1 MDKPVTRSIA
11 LSLNNPSSASQIAGD
26 AAQLRPSPG
35 KLPFRPRKIRKI
47 ITTKAAAVAA
57 AKTTASYSPPIPAVA
72 KPLSTEG
79 EIAVALN
86 HLRKS
91 DPLLAS
97 LIDRHAPPK
106 FDTSKPPFT
115 SLARSI
121 IFQQLATNAA
131 QSIYARFLALCV
143 GGGGGGGGEIL
154 PDAVLALTAS
164 QLREAGVSGRKAGY
178 LHDLAGKFRDGSLSD
193 SAILEMSEEALLERL
208 TAVKGIGVWSV
219 HMFMIFSMHK
229 PDVLPVGDLGVR
241 KGVQSLYGLK
251 GLPEAAEMEMVCE
264 KWRPYRSVGAWY
276 MWRLVEANA
285 AAVKAANKK
294 VKKVTVVAVL

>member
-1 MDKPVTRSIA
+1 MGKPVTRSIA
-11 LSLNNPSSASQIAGD
+11 LSLNNPSSASQAAGD

-47 ITTKAAAVAA
+47 ITTKAAAA
-57 AKTTASYSPPIPAVA
+57 AKTTASYSPPLPAVA
-72 KPLSTEG
+72 KPLSTEC
-79 EIAVALN
+79 EIAAALN

-91 DPLLAS
+91 DPLLES
-97 LIDRHAPPK
+97 LIDRHTPPK

-131 QSIYARFLALCV
+131 QSIYARFLALC
-143 GGGGGGGGEIL
+143 GGGGEIL

-164 QLREAGVSGRKAGY
+164 QLREVGVSGRKAGY

-241 KGVQSLYGLK
+241 KGVQNLYGLK

-285 AAVKAANKK
+285 AAVKGANKK
-294 VKKVTVVAVL
+294 VKKVTVVAALE